1 MKFPFAAMML
11 ILLSGV
17 CLIIFIVANYAY
29 DNPDSG
35 LFNQM
40 SDSAERTM
48 NTKHINW
55 FTEIITH
62 VRYGFG
68 LCSLILFTLGIV
80 VAIAQSFH
88 QTTIE

>member
-1 MKFPFAAMML
+1 MKFPFAAMVL

-17 CLIIFIVANYAY
+17 CLIIFIVANYAF

-35 LFNQM
+35 LFYKL
-40 SDSAERTM
+40 SDSAGQTM
-48 NTKHINW
+48 NAGRQVW
-55 FTEIITH
+55 FATLLTR

-68 LCSLILFTLGIV
+68 LCALILFTLGIV

-88 QTTIE
+88 STKIE